1 MEYIIFLKLGLGLSG
16 AILAALIIW
25 YRKGG
30 NKIERPL
37 QDGEGNYLVAKPE
50 NTTGIVYDEEI
61 TLDENQ
67 LAAIKDPKGTP
78 KGRPQ

>member
-30 NKIERPL
+30 TKIERPL
-37 QDGEGNYLVAKPE
+37 EDSNGNYLIEKPE
-50 NTTGIVYDEEI
+50 NTNGIVYDEEV